1 MKKSI
6 VMILVLFFV
15 NAKCYSQ
22 IVNEIMYS
30 PADASNEWFEIFNTS
45 SSAVDLQ
52 NWKWKDATST
62 LRTITTQ
69 NTVLDT
75 NSYLIICQDSVKF
88 KNQFS
93 AFNGK
98 LIQTAWSQLN
108 NSGDN
113 LILINPAGIRVDSL
127 TFSSSWGGNT
137 GGYSLEKIN
146 SVGPANSPSNW
157 GTCIEP
163 AQGSPG
169 KKNSITPKPF
179 DLLLKSFTTEPL
191 FPSTDESLTL
201 ISVIKNPGLNPA
213 QNFQLKIYSDINLDS
228 MPQPDELINSQSTSL
243 LNSGDSIIHVYTI
256 QDPDTGT
263 AQFISKIIYADDY
276 DTLNNQIIK
285 RFYVSSQSG
294 SGGMVINE
302 IMYDPLTNQ
311 SEWVEFYN
319 ASAQSVNIKKWKFK
333 DASVTV
339 TLSDSDVFINPGDYL
354 MIAHD
359 SSIYQKF
366 AYIASTQN
374 VKVKISASVSL
385 NNSGEELSLTDSINN
400 VVDRVAYFPAWHNS
414 ELIETKGISLE
425 RINPAFTSSENSNWS
440 SCANTLGGT
449 PGLLNSIFTKNIT
462 SDSEIEITPNPF
474 SPDGDGL
481 EDFALIRYKLTSP
494 FSQMNIKIY
503 DIKGRLVR
511 NLANNNITGSEGTIV
526 FNGLGNDDQ
535 KLRIGIYILL
545 IEAVDARGGRVNN
558 VKAAMVIGGKM

>member
-1 MKKSI
+1 MKKTI

-30 PADASNEWFEIFNTS
+30 PAEASNEWFEIFNTS
-45 SSAVDLQ
+45 SFAVDLQ
-52 NWKWKDATST
+52 NWKWKDATSS

-69 NTVLDT
+69 NTVIDT
-75 NSYLIICQDSVKF
+75 NSYLVICQDSVKF
-88 KNQFS
+88 RNQFT

-98 LIQTAWSQLN
+98 FIQTAWSQLN

-113 LILINPAGIRVDSL
+113 LILINPAGIRVDSI

-146 SVGPANSPSNW
+146 SSGPQNLSSNW
-157 GTCIEP
+157 GTSIDPDKATPC
-163 AQGSPG
+163 

-179 DLLLKSFTTEPL
+179 DLLLKSFRTEPL
-191 FPSTDESLTL
+191 FPSTDETLTL
-201 ISVIKNPGLNPA
+201 ISVIKNPGVNTA
-213 QNFQLKIYSDINLDS
+213 QNFQLKLYRDSNLDS
-228 MPQPDELINSQSTSL
+228 VTQPAELINSQSTSL

-263 AQFISKIIYADDY
+263 VQFISKIIYADDY
-276 DTLNNQIIK
+276 DTLNNQVIK
-285 RFYVSSQSG
+285 RLYVSSQSG

-311 SEWVEFYN
+311 SEWIEFYN
-319 ASAQSVNIKKWKFK
+319 ASAQAINIKKWKFK

-339 TLSDSDVFINPGDYL
+339 TLSDSDVFLNPGDYL
-354 MIAHD
+354 ILAHD
-359 SSIYQKF
+359 SSVYQKF

-374 VKVKISASVSL
+374 LKVKIFASVSL
-385 NNSGEELSLTDSINN
+385 NNSGEDLSLTDSMNN
-400 VVDRVAYFPAWHNS
+400 VADRVAYFPGWHNS

-425 RINPAFTSSENSNWS
+425 RINPAFTSGEKSNWS

-449 PGLLNSIFTKNIT
+449 PGLQNSIFTKSINT
-462 SDSEIEITPNPF
+462 NAEIGITPNPF

-526 FNGLGNDDQ
+526 FNGLGNDNQ

-545 IEAVDARGGRVNN
+545 IEAIDARGGRVNN